1 MKISITDA
9 YNRLSAKSKQV
20 VKAHTQNRL
29 GWSEATF
36 YNKLNNEDNLSL
48 IELEIFVKNVHTELK
63 TQIQETTEN
72 LKQLEETFF
81 IRQNDEKKK

>member
-1 MKISITDA
+1 MNITITDA

-36 YNKLNNEDNLSL
+36 YNKLGNEDNLSL
-48 IELEIFVKNVHTELK
+48 LELEEFVKNVHTELK
-63 TQIQETTEN
+63 TQIAETTHDLN
-72 LKQLEETFF
+72 QLEKTFF
-81 IRQNDEKKK
+81 IRKGK

>member
-1 MKISITDA
+1 MKTITITDA
-9 YNRLSAKSKQV
+9 YNRLSAKAKQV

-48 IELEIFVKNVHTELK
+48 LELEEFVKNIHTELK
-63 TQIQETTEN
+63 TQIEETTNN
-72 LKQLEETFF
+72 LMQLEKTFY
-81 IRQNDEKKK
+81 IRGNAKK

>member
-1 MKISITDA
+1 MKITITDA

-48 IELEIFVKNVHTELK
+48 LELEEFVKNVHTELK
-63 TQIQETTEN
+63 TQIEESTFN
-72 LKQLEETFF
+72 LQQLEKTFY
-81 IRQNDEKKK
+81 IRGNEKKK